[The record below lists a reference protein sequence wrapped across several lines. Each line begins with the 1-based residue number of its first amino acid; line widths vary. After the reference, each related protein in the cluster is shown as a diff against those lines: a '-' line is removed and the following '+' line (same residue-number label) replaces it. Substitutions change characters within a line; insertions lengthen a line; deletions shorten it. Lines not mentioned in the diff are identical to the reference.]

1 MTKTELVDFIH
12 RYHASEKLTALIN
25 ASLGIAMVFAALAL
39 WRRAGSASFQKGVG
53 YPLLVVGIFLSLV
66 AVGLFFAV
74 NQRSASMVA
83 KYTGLPPTE
92 ATAQE
97 LARLNS
103 VVDHSYTATF
113 WICGALITI
122 GVVIGFTSSQSPFRG
137 GIACGL
143 VLVSLLMIAS
153 ELYSKQK
160 NIRYLREL
168 QTSTRR
174 Q

>member
-1 MTKTELVDFIH
+1 MTKTELIDFIH
-12 RYHASEKLTALIN
+12 RYYASEKLTALIN
-25 ASLGIAMVFAALAL
+25 ASLGIAMVFAASAP
-39 WRRAGSASFQKGVG
+39 WRRAGSASFLKGLG
-53 YPLLVVGIFLSLV
+53 YPLIVVGLFLSLV
-66 AVGLFFAV
+66 AGGLFFAV

-83 KYTGLPPTE
+83 KYNGLPPAE

-97 LARLNS
+97 TARLNN

-113 WICGALITI
+113 WICGALIAT
-122 GVVIGFTSSQSPFRG
+122 GVVVGFTSTQSPFRG

-143 VLVSLLMIAS
+143 VVVSLLMIAS

-160 NIRYLREL
+160 NTRYLREL

>member
-1 MTKTELVDFIH
+1 MTRTELVDFIH
-12 RYHASEKLTALIN
+12 RYYASEKRTALIN
-25 ASLGIAMVFAALAL
+25 AFLGLVMVLASLVL
-39 WRRAGSASFQKGVG
+39 WRRSSGASFQKGLG
-53 YPLLVVGIFLSLV
+53 YPLIVVGLFLSLV
-66 AVGLFFAV
+66 AGGLFFAV
-74 NQRSASMVA
+74 DHRSASMVA
-83 KYTGLPPTE
+83 KYTGLPPAE

-97 LARLNS
+97 TARLNN

-113 WICGALITI
+113 WICGALIAT
-122 GVVIGFTSSQSPFRG
+122 GVVMGFTSRQSPFRG

-143 VLVSLLMIAS
+143 ILVSVLMIAS

-160 NIRYLREL
+160 NTRYLTEL

>member
-1 MTKTELVDFIH
+1 VTKTQLIDFIH
-12 RYHASEKLTALIN
+12 RYYASEKLTALIN
-25 ASLGIAMVFAALAL
+25 ASLGIAMVFAASIL
-39 WRRAGSASFQKGVG
+39 WRRAGSGSFLKGFG
-53 YPLLVVGIFLSLV
+53 YPLIVVGLFLSLV
-66 AVGLFFAV
+66 AGGLFFAV
-74 NQRSASMVA
+74 SQRSASMVA
-83 KYTGLPPTE
+83 KYSELPPNA

-113 WICGALITI
+113 WICGALIAT
-122 GVVIGFTSSQSPFRG
+122 GVLMGFTSRQSPLRG

-168 QTSTRR
+168 QTGTRR